1 MAVGTTDLQAKNKK
15 VMRITLGVVSAMIAL
30 SFISVPLYRLT
41 CQVTGWGGTTQVAK
55 ESKAPQPIAR
65 QMTVRFAADTAPNLH
80 WGFGPEQG
88 ATTLHIGADGYASF
102 YAVNNSN
109 ETITGSAL
117 YNVTP
122 LQAGKY
128 FFKTQCFCFGQ
139 QVLKPHEKV
148 HMPVV
153 YFIDPKINDDE
164 DLKDLKTITLS
175 YTFFRQDTPE
185 LEKAMQKFYDD
196 HADKKAIN

>member
-1 MAVGTTDLQAKNKK
+1 MADAATLAAKNKK
-15 VMRITLGVVSAMIAL
+15 VMRITLGVVSAMIVL
-30 SFISVPLYRLT
+30 SFLSVPLYRLT

-55 ESKAPQPIAR
+55 ESKDHQPIAR
-65 QMTVRFAADTAPNLH
+65 EITIRFAADTAPNLH
-80 WGFGPEQG
+80 WGFGPEQA

-102 YAVNNSN
+102 YAENKTN
-109 ETITGSAL
+109 ETITGSAV

-122 LQAGKY
+122 LTAGKY
-128 FFKTQCFCFGQ
+128 FFKTQCFCFGE

-153 YFIDPKINDDE
+153 YFVDPKINDDE

-175 YTFFRQDTPE
+175 YTFFKQDTPE
-185 LEKAMQKFYDD
+185 LEKAVQKFYDD
-196 HADKKAIN
+196 HADKKTIN